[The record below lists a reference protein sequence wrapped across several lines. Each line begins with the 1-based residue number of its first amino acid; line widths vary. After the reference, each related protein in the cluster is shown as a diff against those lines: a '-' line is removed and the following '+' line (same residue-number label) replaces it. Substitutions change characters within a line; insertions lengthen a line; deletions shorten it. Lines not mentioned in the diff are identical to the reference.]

1 MRQLTFIK
9 PGQFEWQDVPA
20 PKIEGPRQAL
30 VRPLAV
36 ARCDLDLYI
45 ATGFAPYP
53 GPFAFGHE
61 SVAEVVDAGDAAGV
75 KPGDRVVV
83 PFQISCGTCTAC
95 KRGFTNSCTSV
106 PMRSAYGLK
115 PTCGHEWGG
124 ALSDLM
130 LVPFADH
137 MLVKAPPNLDPVSI
151 ASAADNIPDGWR
163 AVAEPLSQ
171 FPGANVLVV
180 GGAAQSVGLYAAG
193 AAVALKAGR
202 VLYLDDD
209 AGRRKAAAAMG
220 ATAEPLDLGQRAAKP
235 KPQSGGSLIA
245 RLASASEQFEI
256 TVDASGD
263 PAALNFV
270 VASTAPN
277 GICTSVAIYFGET
290 TPMPLLRMY
299 GKGIVFHTG
308 RVQARP
314 PLPDV
319 LRACAAGHFHP
330 EHVTARVVP
339 FSGAAAAMTDPS
351 AKIVFV
357 P

>member
-1 MRQLTFIK
+1 MRQLTFMK
-9 PGQFEWQDVPA
+9 PGLFEWHEVPA
-20 PKIEGPRQAL
+20 PRIENARQAI

-36 ARCDLDLYI
+36 ARCDLDFYI

-61 SVAEVVDAGDAAGV
+61 AVAEIVDAGDEANV

-83 PFQISCGTCTAC
+83 PFQISCGTCVAC
-95 KRGFTNSCTSV
+95 RRGFTNSCTSV

-137 MLVKAPPNLDPVSI
+137 MLVKSPANLDPVSI

-163 AVAEPLSQ
+163 AVAEPLKQ

-193 AAVALKAGR
+193 AAVALGAGR

-209 AGRRKAAAAMG
+209 PGRRAAAAAMG
-220 ATAEPLDLGQRAAKP
+220 ATAEPLNIGQRTTKP
-235 KPQSGGSLIA
+235 APQTGGSPIA
-245 RLASASEQFEI
+245 RLVSASEQFEV

-270 VASTAPN
+270 VGSTAPN
-277 GICTSVAIYFGET
+277 GICTSVAIYFGEA

-299 GKGIVFHTG
+299 GKGITFHTG
-308 RVQARP
+308 RVQSRP
-314 PLPDV
+314 HLPDV
-319 LRACAAGHFHP
+319 LHACAEGHFHP
-330 EHVTARVVP
+330 EHVTARVVSFAEAP
-339 FSGAAAAMTDPS
+339 EAMTVRA
-351 AKIVFV
+351 AKLVFT